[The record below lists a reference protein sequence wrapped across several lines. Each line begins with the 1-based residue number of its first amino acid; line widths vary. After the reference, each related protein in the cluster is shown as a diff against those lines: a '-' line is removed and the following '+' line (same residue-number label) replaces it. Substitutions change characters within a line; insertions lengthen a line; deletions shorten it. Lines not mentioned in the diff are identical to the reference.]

1 VFFLDVF
8 KVFDDAQK
16 KPFTI
21 KFGSQMGHVLGHKSP
36 KGAVSIS
43 NYKERIRLRWRYQG
57 KRYSLS
63 LSAYTKVNLNAVKKV
78 VLQIELDMVNGQ
90 FDDSLVKYGG
100 KVVKSVEEPKKP
112 QTIVTCFEK
121 WVKDYKQLDCDKNS
135 DYYHLRSTLRKWGEI
150 DPGEMLQMLNTEK
163 YSPKTY
169 NERLSM
175 LNGFSKWM
183 VRQGNWSLNPFE
195 GVSRRKVKK
204 TEKPDR
210 KPFTK
215 DEIILILDAI
225 KNDRFCPPSSR
236 YKHSFYYP
244 FVYFIFKT
252 GVRNAEAVGLRVG
265 SIDFKDK
272 TIIVKETLAR
282 TVNGT
287 HAAAR
292 VRKETKNGKVRKLPF
307 TDDLKELLAPLVG
320 DKKQDDLVF
329 QSYSRG
335 AIDDRMFQR
344 RVFSI
349 VLQKLNIPHRV
360 LYACRHT
367 FGSRCIESGINP
379 VMTAFLMGNNA
390 ETALRNYT
398 HQMSLPKEL
407 PKI

>member
-1 VFFLDVF
+1 
-8 KVFDDAQK
+8 
-16 KPFTI
+16 
-21 KFGSQMGHVLGHKSP
+21 MGHVLGHKSP
-36 KGAVSIS
+36 KGAVSIT

-57 KRYSLS
+57 KRFSLS
-63 LSAYTKVNLNAVKKV
+63 LGPYNKNNLKSAKKV
-78 VLQIELDMVNGQ
+78 VLQIELDVVNGL
-90 FDDSLVKYGG
+90 FDVSLSKYSGRIIE
-100 KVVKSVEEPKKP
+100 VAEEPKNDL
-112 QTIVTCFEK
+112 TVVGNFEK

-150 DPGEMLQMLNTEK
+150 DPGEMLQLLNTEK

-215 DEIILILDAI
+215 DEIMLILDAI

-244 FVYFIFKT
+244 FIFFIFKT
-252 GVRNAEAVGLRVG
+252 GVRNSEAVGLRVG
-265 SIDFKDK
+265 SLDFKNNV
-272 TIIVKETLAR
+272 IMIKESLAR
-282 TVNGT
+282 SVKGT

-307 TDDLKELLAPLVG
+307 TNDLKDLLPPLIVS
-320 DKKQDDLVF
+320 KKQDDLVF
-329 QSYSRG
+329 QSYSGG

-344 RVFSI
+344 RVFSV
-349 VLQKLNIPHRV
+349 VLQKLKIPHRV

-379 VMTAFLMGNNA
+379 VMTSFLMGNNP
-390 ETALRNYT
+390 ETALRNYI
-398 HQMSLPKEL
+398 HQINLPREL
-407 PKI
+407 PGIL

>member
-1 VFFLDVF
+1 MG
-8 KVFDDAQK
+8 QK
-16 KPFTI
+16 N
-21 KFGSQMGHVLGHKSP
+21 Q
-36 KGAVSIS
+36 KGTVSVS
-43 NYKERIRLRWRYQG
+43 NADQRIRLRWRYQG

-78 VLQIELDMVNGQ
+78 VLQIELDMANGQ
-90 FDDSLVKYGG
+90 FDDSLVRYGG
-100 KVVKSVEEPKKP
+100 KVVKAVEELKKP
-112 QTIVTCFEK
+112 QTIVACFEK

-135 DYYHLRSTLRKWGEI
+135 DYYHLRGTLKKWGEI
-150 DPGEMLQMLNTEK
+150 DPSEMLARLNTEK

-175 LNGFSKWM
+175 LNGFSNWM
-183 VRQGNWSLNPFE
+183 VKHEGWSFNPFD

-204 TEKPDR
+204 TVKQDR
-210 KPFTK
+210 IPFNEE
-215 DEIILILDAI
+215 EIRLILDAI

-244 FVYFIFKT
+244 FIYFIFKT
-252 GVRNAEAVGLRVG
+252 GVRNAEAVGLRV
-265 SIDFKDK
+265 SSLDFKNK
-272 TIIVKETLAR
+272 TIVIKESLAR
-282 TVNGT
+282 SVKGT

-292 VRKETKNGKVRKLPF
+292 VRKETKNGKVRIMPM
-307 TDDLKELLAPLVG
+307 TEDLEELLLPQTIEKG
-320 DKKQDDLVF
+320 PDDLVF
-329 QSYSRG
+329 QSFSG
-335 AIDDRMFQR
+335 EAIDDRMFQR
-344 RVFSI
+344 RVFSV
-349 VLQKLNIPHRV
+349 VLKKLNISHRV

-398 HQMSLPKEL
+398 HQINIPKEL

>member
-1 VFFLDVF
+1 MIT
-8 KVFDDAQK
+8 QIQ
-16 KPFTI
+16 PFTI
-21 KFGSQMGHVLGHKSP
+21 KIGSQMGHVLGHKSP

-78 VLQIELDMVNGQ
+78 VLQIELDMANGQ
-90 FDDSLVKYGG
+90 FDDSLIKYSG
-100 KVVKSVEEPKKP
+100 KVVKTVEERKKP
-112 QTIVTCFEK
+112 HTIVTCFEK

-135 DYYHLRSTLRKWGEI
+135 DYYHLRGTLRKWGEI
-150 DPGEMLQMLNTEK
+150 DPSEMLARLNTEK

-175 LNGFSKWM
+175 LNGFSNWM
-183 VRQGNWSLNPFE
+183 VKHEGWSFNPFD

-204 TEKPDR
+204 AVKQDR
-210 KPFTK
+210 IPFNEE
-215 DEIILILDAI
+215 EIRLILDSI

-244 FVYFIFKT
+244 FIYFIFKT
-252 GVRNAEAVGLRVG
+252 GVRNAEAVGLRV
-265 SIDFKDK
+265 SSLDFKHK
-272 TIIVKETLAR
+272 TIIIKESLAR
-282 TVNGT
+282 TVKGT

-292 VRKETKNGKVRKLPF
+292 VRKETKNGKVRVMPM
-307 TDDLKELLAPLVG
+307 TEDLEELLLPQTIAKGP
-320 DKKQDDLVF
+320 DDLVF
-329 QSYSRG
+329 NSFSG
-335 AIDDRMFQR
+335 EAIDDRMFQR
-344 RVFSI
+344 RVFSVI
-349 VLQKLNIPHRV
+349 LKKLNISHRV

-398 HQMSLPKEL
+398 HQMNIPKDL

>member
-1 VFFLDVF
+1 MIT
-8 KVFDDAQK
+8 QIQ
-16 KPFTI
+16 PFTI
-21 KFGSQMGHVLGHKSP
+21 KIGSQMGHVLGHKSP
-36 KGAVSIS
+36 KGAVSVS
-43 NYKERIRLRWRYQG
+43 NYKGRIRLRWRYQG

-78 VLQIELDMVNGQ
+78 VLQIELDMANGH
-90 FDDSLVKYGG
+90 FDDSFVKYGS
-100 KVVKSVEEPKKP
+100 KVVKAVDEHKKP
-112 QTIVTCFEK
+112 QTIVACFEK

-135 DYYHLRSTLRKWGEI
+135 DYYHLRGTLKKWGEI
-150 DPGEMLQMLNTEK
+150 NPSEMLARLNTEK

-175 LNGFSKWM
+175 LNGFSNWM
-183 VRQGNWSLNPFE
+183 VKHEGWSFNPFD

-204 TEKPDR
+204 TVKQDR
-210 KPFTK
+210 IPFNEE
-215 DEIILILDAI
+215 EIRLILDAI
-225 KNDRFCPPSSR
+225 KNDRFCLPSSR

-244 FVYFIFKT
+244 FIYFIFKT

-265 SIDFKDK
+265 SLDFKNK
-272 TIIVKETLAR
+272 TIVIKESLAR
-282 TVNGT
+282 TVKGT

-292 VRKETKNGKVRKLPF
+292 VRKETKNGKVRIMPM
-307 TDDLKELLAPLVG
+307 TEDLEELLLPQTIEKG
-320 DKKQDDLVF
+320 PDDLVF
-329 QSYSRG
+329 QSFSG
-335 AIDDRMFQR
+335 EAIDDRMFLR
-344 RVFSI
+344 RVFSV
-349 VLQKLNIPHRV
+349 VLKKLNISHRV

>member
-1 VFFLDVF
+1 
-8 KVFDDAQK
+8 
-16 KPFTI
+16 
-21 KFGSQMGHVLGHKSP
+21 MGHVLGHKSP

-43 NYKERIRLRWRYQG
+43 NYRERIRLRWRYQG

-78 VLQIELDMVNGQ
+78 VLQIELDMANGQ

-100 KVVKSVEEPKKP
+100 KVVKAVEEPKKP
-112 QTIVTCFEK
+112 QTIVACFEK

-135 DYYHLRSTLRKWGEI
+135 DYFHLRGTLRKWGEI
-150 DPGEMLQMLNTEK
+150 DPSEMLARLNTEK

-175 LNGFSKWM
+175 LKGFSLWM
-183 VRQGNWSLNPFE
+183 VKQGHWTINPFD

-204 TEKPDR
+204 TVKPDR
-210 KPFTK
+210 TPFNEM
-215 DEIILILDAI
+215 EIRQILDAV
-225 KNDRFCPPSSR
+225 KHDTFCPASSR
-236 YKHSFYYP
+236 YNHSHYYS
-244 FVYFIFKT
+244 FLYFIFKT
-252 GVRNAEAVGLRVG
+252 GVRNAEAVGLRVD
-265 SIDFKDK
+265 SIDFKGK
-272 TIIVKETLAR
+272 TIIVKEALAR

-292 VRKETKNGKVRKLPF
+292 VRKETKNGKVRTIPM
-307 TDDLKELLAPLVG
+307 TEDLEELLLPQTIEKG
-320 DKKQDDLVF
+320 HDDLVF
-329 QSYSRG
+329 QSFSG
-335 AIDDRMFQR
+335 EAIDDRMFQR
-344 RVFSI
+344 RVFSV
-349 VLQKLNIPHRV
+349 VLKKLNIPHRV

-367 FGSRCIESGINP
+367 FGSRCIQSGINP

-398 HQMSLPKEL
+398 HQLSIPKEL